1 MPRCSCSDAV
11 PSDSVLIRSVRNLL
25 AGLGLVV
32 LASCTLVTSPEPL
45 PKGFFG
51 LESATAPTPEQTAWL
66 GIEVAFNESDSLES
80 LDLQPGV
87 RIMLVEGGSPA
98 AEIGLQVGDVLL
110 SFEGTPT
117 DDPERL
123 EALLRGVQNERAIA
137 LEIQRGDEVFAAEPV
152 VSLRSSDQLR
162 SLYFVERALWR
173 VALSEGG
180 EYPYPRIH
188 LLSDDSPLT
197 EAGAREGD
205 WIMSFQGRDPGS
217 PAELVRRVRRELQP
231 GEEFEITVRREA
243 NGRVRELSG
252 RAWMPETVLNEVGL
266 WPLFSWDIDRGENR
280 EVFEV
285 GDLILLSV
293 FKMRRVGN
301 VKRWSILSLLTW
313 ETGTAML
320 QSVEGEE

>member
-1 MPRCSCSDAV
+1 MLSSSARTS
-11 PSDSVLIRSVRNLL
+11 L
-25 AGLGLVV
+25 AGIVLLVG
-32 LASCTLVTSPEPL
+32 ASCTLVTSPEPL
-45 PKGFFG
+45 PKGFYG

-66 GIEVAFNESDSLES
+66 GVEVAFNEADSLES

-87 RIMLVEGGSPA
+87 RVTAVEGGSPA
-98 AEIGLQVGDVLL
+98 AEVGLRVGDVLL

-123 EALLRGVQNERAIA
+123 DALLRGVKEARIVA
-137 LEIQRGDEVFAAEPV
+137 LEVQRGDEVFAAEPQLA
-152 VSLRSSDQLR
+152 LRSSDQLR

-173 VALSEGG
+173 VALVEGG

-188 LLSDDSPLT
+188 LLAEDSPLRD
-197 EAGAREGD
+197 AGAREGD

-231 GEEFEITVRREA
+231 GEEFELTVRREA
-243 NGRVRELSG
+243 NGRVRELDG
-252 RAWMPETVLNEVGL
+252 RAWMPRTVLNEVGL
-266 WPLFSWDIDRGENR
+266 WPVFSWDIDRAENR

-285 GDLILLSV
+285 GDLIILSL

-320 QSVEGEE
+320 QTVEGEE